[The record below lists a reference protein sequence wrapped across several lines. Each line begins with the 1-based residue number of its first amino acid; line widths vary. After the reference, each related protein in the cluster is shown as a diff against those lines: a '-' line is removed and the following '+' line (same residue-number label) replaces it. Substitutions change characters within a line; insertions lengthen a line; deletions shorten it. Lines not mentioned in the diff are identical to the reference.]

1 MGVRVRNA
9 NSELFGP
16 FGEEIILGHPAP
28 PELIAINRRA
38 IFRANH
44 ARECG
49 GEGTRQGRIHPF
61 MRFFRL
67 LKILTVV
74 VRYGLDEFLP
84 KGFVRSLIGGVFFWR
99 QFAESRGVRL
109 RKGLEELGPIFV
121 KFGQLLSTR
130 PDLVPTDITQEL
142 TSLQDNVPPFSR
154 EEVTV
159 ILNRLYGDSTSTGY
173 HDVFSEFDLTPVAS
187 ASVAQV
193 HFATIGRGKLA
204 GREVAVKIVRPG
216 IGETIARDVALLYVL
231 ADLVEV
237 VFEDGKRLR
246 PREVVDE
253 FDKTIHD
260 ELDMVREAANASAL
274 KRNFAD
280 GRLLYVPEV
289 YFDYTHRE
297 VLVLE
302 RMDFIPVNDLE
313 QLKAHN
319 IDAARLAADGV
330 KIFFTQVFRDGF
342 FHADMH
348 PGNIFVLK
356 NGVYSG
362 VDFGIMGTL
371 SDADKDYLARN
382 FAAFFSRD
390 YKAVAVA
397 HIEAGWVPKDTRVDE
412 FEGAIRAV
420 CEPIFD
426 KPLNEIYFGAVL
438 LRLFDVSRRF
448 KMEIQPQLVL
458 LQKTLLQI
466 EGLGRQLYPQ
476 LDLRPVAQPILEKW
490 MSEQLG
496 WRGLVKQLK
505 KEGPQWTGMLPQ
517 LPRLIH
523 RALENDPSAR
533 LKDIEAAVDRLNRT
547 QRFQSNVLLA
557 LLIMITMVAGM
568 YVYLLFGVY

>member
-1 MGVRVRNA
+1 
-9 NSELFGP
+9 
-16 FGEEIILGHPAP
+16 
-28 PELIAINRRA
+28 
-38 IFRANH
+38 
-44 ARECG
+44 
-49 GEGTRQGRIHPF
+49 
-61 MRFFRL
+61 MRLFRL

-84 KGFVRSLIGGVFFWR
+84 KGMARSLIGGAFFWR
-99 QFAESRGVRL
+99 RFKASRGVRL
-109 RKGLEELGPIFV
+109 RRALEDLGPIFV

-130 PDLVPTDITQEL
+130 PDLVPPDIANEL
-142 TSLQDNVPPFSR
+142 TALQDRVPPFSAD
-154 EEVTV
+154 EAAV
-159 ILNRLYGDSTSTGY
+159 ILNRLYGNGGGY
-173 HDVFSEFDLTPVAS
+173 HDVFSAFDLTPVAS

-193 HFATIGRGKLA
+193 HFATIGSGALA
-204 GREVAVKIVRPG
+204 GRDVAVKIVRPG
-216 IGETIARDVALLYVL
+216 ISETISRDVALLYVL

-237 VFEDGKRLR
+237 AFEDGKRLR
-246 PREVVDE
+246 PREVVAE

-280 GRLLYVPEV
+280 GKLLYVPEV
-289 YFDYTHRE
+289 YFDYTHRD

-313 QLKAHN
+313 QLKAHG

-476 LDLRPVAQPILEKW
+476 LDLRPVAQPILERW
-490 MSEQLG
+490 MSEQIG
-496 WRGLVKQLK
+496 WRGLVRQFK
-505 KEGPQWTGMLPQ
+505 KEAPHWTGMLPQ

-533 LKDIEAAVDRLNRT
+533 LEDIETAINRLNRT
-547 QRFQSNVLLA
+547 QRFQSGVLLT
-557 LLIMITMVAGM
+557 LMIMITLVAGM